1 MHATRLA
8 AAFLACLT
16 LAAPAFGQTGP
27 TEGVGLTWG
36 ATHAG
41 VLRVYPNAEC
51 FAERTE
57 LSDWRCVLNDTTVN
71 AISVDVVLY
80 GYSTGSALGL
90 AGVVFGFDSADV
102 HGVVDT
108 LAARYGRWS
117 QVVERDFITKA
128 EKHFPSGIW
137 LWHRPDVEI
146 RVEQDRGTLGHG
158 QATIMLRTGLTEF
171 LDRERTWQK
180 RDRDDAMEAA
190 R

>member
-102 HGVVDT
+102 HRVLDT
-108 LAARYGRWS
+108 LTARYGPWS
-117 QVVERDFITKA
+117 RVVERDFVTRA
-128 EKHFPSGIW
+128 EKRFPSQIW
-137 LWHRPDVEI
+137 LWHLPDVEI

-158 QATIMLRTGLTEF
+158 QATIMLRAGLQEMRA
-171 LDRERTWQK
+171 RERTSGK
-180 RDRDDAMEAA
+180 RDSRDANRDP